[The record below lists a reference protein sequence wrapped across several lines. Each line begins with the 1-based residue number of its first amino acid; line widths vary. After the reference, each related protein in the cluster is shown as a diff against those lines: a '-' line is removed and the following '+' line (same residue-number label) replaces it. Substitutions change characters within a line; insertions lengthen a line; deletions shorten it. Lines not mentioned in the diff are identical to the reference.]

1 MQLLLQLPNRTKSL
15 PLTKQKKKKMKISMR
30 RNLPKEFSREK
41 WAHIKVILKG
51 LFVIVK
57 YQKFSKDGVKICS
70 KMSFYKIV
78 EIVSE
83 MH

>member
-1 MQLLLQLPNRTKSL
+1 
-15 PLTKQKKKKMKISMR
+15 MR

>member
-30 RNLPKEFSREK
+30 RNLPKEFSRKK

-70 KMSFYKIV
+70 KMSF
-78 EIVSE
+78 
-83 MH
+83 